1 MKSLSLDS
9 PESTEH
15 ALHRKHQVTH
25 HMPQYNQSP
34 QSPVHSRRF
43 LFGKQNRMC
52 SVDLPDTNEK
62 SSASPSP
69 CPSPKP
75 QRLLPTNIFVVLYN
89 FRSRH
94 HDELDLKAGYSVTV
108 VDTSD
113 PDWWQGKCLGKKGY
127 FPSNYVTKLFPG
139 EKPLQI
145 VIQVVEEV
153 DGIIMIRTGIND
165 KIVPCPIKYLQ
176 EI

>member
-1 MKSLSLDS
+1 
-9 PESTEH
+9 
-15 ALHRKHQVTH
+15 
-25 HMPQYNQSP
+25 
-34 QSPVHSRRF
+34 
-43 LFGKQNRMC
+43 MC
-52 SVDLPDTNEK
+52 SVDLPDNNEK

-89 FRSRH
+89 FRSRQQ
-94 HDELDLKAGYSVTV
+94 DELDLKAGYTVTV
-108 VDTSD
+108 VDTTD
-113 PDWWQGKCLGKKGY
+113 PDWWQGKCLGRKGY

-139 EKPLQI
+139 EKPLQVCHTIQVNDGEIGIKLMREQI

-176 EI
+176 DISYIN